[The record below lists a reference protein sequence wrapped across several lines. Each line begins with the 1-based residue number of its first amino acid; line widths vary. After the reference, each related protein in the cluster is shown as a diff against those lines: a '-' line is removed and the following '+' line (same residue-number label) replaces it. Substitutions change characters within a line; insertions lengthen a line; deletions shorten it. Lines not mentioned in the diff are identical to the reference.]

1 MRTCL
6 LLFERCCMKLKST
19 LLSLAVAVAFTMPID
34 AAQYTVPDGQPPVP
48 GADAS
53 IPDTAYQNYRYGEA
67 LNANASAIILARKHI
82 YEMLDKQVEENKRS
96 VEQAERWKKAHDKS
110 MDISSHEST
119 VILLHEGDHRAKM
132 TVPIVVTGSF
142 YKDAHQK
149 NEVSSF
155 AVESSVIAGLV
166 SSSES
171 FVDDAVYKSAK
182 QKGTFNYPGITKGN
196 WSITDKYLS
205 ENTPLMMAAVTFD
218 KQPNH
223 NYVAVLGQINHPIT
237 TKVERTMANF
247 VIPSLQPID
256 DVDRT
261 SDAVTWG
268 NVTYR
273 LPKGMQLQSEMK
285 EGPHAEGRVYE
296 GSDMRLVVTRG
307 PIQRKDHPMVAY
319 PKRVF
324 NDIIYRSS
332 KLLLQNVPI
341 QSAMVLNNG
350 VPTYIMDQY
359 NPGKLSRILHLIQDD
374 EYSYVMV
381 LSYKDGKTKYNHL
394 KLRNMMEYLEFKNAN
409 QLRSKIE
416 KKTKK

>member
-1 MRTCL
+1 
-6 LLFERCCMKLKST
+6 MKLKST

-34 AAQYTVPDGQPPVP
+34 AAQYTVPEGQPPVP

-96 VEQAERWKKAHDKS
+96 VENAERWKKSHDTY

-119 VILLHEGDHRAKM
+119 VILIHEGEHQAKI
-132 TVPIVVTGSF
+132 TVPIVVTAGMYGISND
-142 YKDAHQK
+142 KK
-149 NEVSSF
+149 EISSIVF
-155 AVESSVIAGLV
+155 ESSALAAFI
-166 SSSES
+166 SSNKRL
-171 FVDDAVYKSAK
+171 VDDPHYKSAK
-182 QKGTFNYPGITKGN
+182 QKGSFNYPGITKGY
-196 WSITDKYLS
+196 WAITDTYYDN
-205 ENTPLMMAAVTFD
+205 NTPFMLVAVTFD

-223 NYVAVLGQINHPIT
+223 DYGVAIGNINHPIT
-237 TKVERTMANF
+237 KNLERTMANF
-247 VIPSLQPID
+247 VIPSIQPLD
-256 DVDRT
+256 NLDQM
-261 SDAVTWG
+261 SEAVTWG

-285 EGPHAEGRVYE
+285 EGPHEEGRVYE
-296 GSDMRLVVTRG
+296 GADMRLVITRG
-307 PIQRKDHPMVAY
+307 PIQRKDHPMIAY
-319 PKRVF
+319 SKRVF

-394 KLRNMMEYLEFKNAN
+394 KLRNMMEYLDFKNAN
-409 QLRSKIE
+409 QLRIKIE
-416 KKTKK
+416 KKLKK

>member
-1 MRTCL
+1 
-6 LLFERCCMKLKST
+6 MKLKST

-34 AAQYTVPDGQPPVP
+34 AAQYTVPEGQPPVP

-53 IPDTAYQNYRYGEA
+53 IPNTAYQNYRFGEA

-82 YEMLDKQVEENKRS
+82 YEMLDKQVQENKRN
-96 VEQAERWKKAHDKS
+96 VEDAERWKKAHDKS

-119 VILLHEGDHRAKM
+119 VILLHEGEHRAKM
-132 TVPIVVTGSF
+132 TVPIGVTGSF
-142 YKDAHQK
+142 YKESHKKDGIA
-149 NEVSSF
+149 SF
-155 AVESSVIAGLV
+155 AGENSAITGLV
-166 SSSES
+166 SFSES
-171 FVDDAVYKSAK
+171 FVDDVAYKSAK
-182 QKGTFNYPGITKGN
+182 QKGAFNYPGITKGY
-196 WSITDKYLS
+196 WSITDKYYG
-205 ENTPLMMAAVTFD
+205 ENTPLMLAAVTFD

-223 NYVAVLGQINHPIT
+223 NYVAALGHINHPIT
-237 TKVERTMANF
+237 TKVESTMANF

-256 DVDRT
+256 DVDGT

-285 EGPHAEGRVYE
+285 EGPHAEGRVYV
-296 GSDMRLVVTRG
+296 GPDMRLVVTRG
-307 PIQRKDHPMVAY
+307 PIQIKDHPMVAY

-324 NDIIYRSS
+324 KDLIYRSS

-359 NPGKLSRILHLIQDD
+359 NPGKLSRILHLIQDN

-381 LSYKDGKTKYNHL
+381 L
-394 KLRNMMEYLEFKNAN
+394 
-409 QLRSKIE
+409 
-416 KKTKK
+416 

>member
-1 MRTCL
+1 
-6 LLFERCCMKLKST
+6 MKLKST
-19 LLSLAVAVAFTMPID
+19 LLSLAVAVAFTIPID
-34 AAQYTVPDGQPPVP
+34 AAQYTVPEGQPPVP

-53 IPDTAYQNYRYGEA
+53 IPNTAYQNYRFGEA

-132 TVPIVVTGSF
+132 TVPIVVTRSF
-142 YKDAHQK
+142 YKEDHKK

-155 AVESSVIAGLV
+155 AAESSVVAGLV

-182 QKGTFNYPGITKGN
+182 QKGAFNYPGIMKGN

-223 NYVAVLGQINHPIT
+223 NYVAVLGHINHPIT
-237 TKVERTMANF
+237 TKVESTMANF

-273 LPKGMQLQSEMK
+273 LPKGMQLQSEMI
-285 EGPHAEGRVYE
+285 EGPHTEGRVYV
-296 GSDMRLVVTRG
+296 GPDMRLVVTRG

-324 NDIIYRSS
+324 NDILYRSS

-350 VPTYIMDQY
+350 IPTYIMDQY

-394 KLRNMMEYLEFKNAN
+394 KLRNMMEYLDFKNAN

-416 KKTKK
+416 KKLKK

>member
-1 MRTCL
+1 
-6 LLFERCCMKLKST
+6 MKLKSI
-19 LLSLAVAVAFTMPID
+19 LLSLAVTVAFTMPID
-34 AAQYTVPDGQPPVP
+34 AAQYTVPEGQPPVP

-82 YEMLDKQVEENKRS
+82 YEMLDKQVQENKRS
-96 VEQAERWKKAHDKS
+96 IEDAERWKKEHDKS
-110 MDISSHEST
+110 MDISAHEST
-119 VILLHEGDHRAKM
+119 VILLHEGEHRAKM
-132 TVPIVVTGSF
+132 TVPIGVTGSF
-142 YKDAHQK
+142 YKEYHKKDGI
-149 NEVSSF
+149 SSF
-155 AVESSVIAGLV
+155 AGENSAITGLV
-166 SSSES
+166 SFSES
-171 FVDDAVYKSAK
+171 FVDDAAYKSAK
-182 QKGTFNYPGITKGN
+182 QKGAFNYPGITKGY
-196 WSITDKYLS
+196 WSITDKYYG
-205 ENTPLMMAAVTFD
+205 ENTPLMLAAVTFD

-223 NYVAVLGQINHPIT
+223 NYVAALGHINHPIT
-237 TKVERTMANF
+237 TKVESTMANF

-296 GSDMRLVVTRG
+296 GPDMRLVVTRG

-394 KLRNMMEYLEFKNAN
+394 KLRNMMEYLDFKNAKD
-409 QLRSKIE
+409 LRSKIE

>member
-1 MRTCL
+1 
-6 LLFERCCMKLKST
+6 MKLKST

-34 AAQYTVPDGQPPVP
+34 AAQYTVPEGQPPVP

-53 IPDTAYQNYRYGEA
+53 TPDTAYQNYRFGEA

-132 TVPIVVTGSF
+132 TVPIVVTRSF
-142 YKDAHQK
+142 YKEAHKK
-149 NEVSSF
+149 NEASSF
-155 AVESSVIAGLV
+155 AAESSVVAGLV

-171 FVDDAVYKSAK
+171 FVDDGAYKSAK
-182 QKGTFNYPGITKGN
+182 QKGAFNYPGITKGY
-196 WSITDKYLS
+196 WSVTDTYS
-205 ENTPLMMAAVTFD
+205 SDNTPLMMAAVTFD

-223 NYVAVLGQINHPIT
+223 NYVAVLGHKNHPIT
-237 TKVERTMANF
+237 NQLERAMANF

-268 NVTYR
+268 DVTYR

-296 GSDMRLVVTRG
+296 GPDMRLVVTRG

-394 KLRNMMEYLEFKNAN
+394 KLRNMMEYLDFKNAN

-416 KKTKK
+416 KKLKK

>member
-1 MRTCL
+1 M
-6 LLFERCCMKLKST
+6 
-19 LLSLAVAVAFTMPID
+19 AVAFTIPID
-34 AAQYTVPDGQPPVP
+34 AAQYTVPEGQPPVP

-67 LNANASAIILARKHI
+67 LNANASAIILAHKHI

-96 VEQAERWKKAHDKS
+96 IEEAERWKKAHDKS

-119 VILLHEGDHRAKM
+119 VILLHEGEHRAKM
-132 TVPIVVTGSF
+132 TVPIGVTGSF
-142 YKDAHQK
+142 YKESHKKDGIAY
-149 NEVSSF
+149 F
-155 AVESSVIAGLV
+155 AGENSAITGLV

-171 FVDDAVYKSAK
+171 FVDDVAYKSAK
-182 QKGTFNYPGITKGN
+182 QKGAFNYPGITKGY
-196 WSITDKYLS
+196 WSITDKYYG
-205 ENTPLMMAAVTFD
+205 ENTPLMLAAVTFD

-223 NYVAVLGQINHPIT
+223 NYVAALGHINHPIT
-237 TKVERTMANF
+237 TKVESTMANF

-296 GSDMRLVVTRG
+296 GPDMRLVVTRG
-307 PIQRKDHPMVAY
+307 SIQRKDHPMVAY

-324 NDIIYRSS
+324 KDLIYRSS
-332 KLLLQNVPI
+332 KLLLQNVLI

-350 VPTYIMDQY
+350 IPTYIMDQC

-381 LSYKDGKTKYNHL
+381 LTYKDDKAKYKHIE
-394 KLRNMMEYLEFKNAN
+394 LRNMMEYLDFKNAN
-409 QLRSKIE
+409 DLRSKIE

>member
-1 MRTCL
+1 
-6 LLFERCCMKLKST
+6 
-19 LLSLAVAVAFTMPID
+19 
-34 AAQYTVPDGQPPVP
+34 
-48 GADAS
+48 
-53 IPDTAYQNYRYGEA
+53 
-67 LNANASAIILARKHI
+67 
-82 YEMLDKQVEENKRS
+82 MLDKQVEENKRS

-142 YKDAHQK
+142 YKDDHQK

-155 AVESSVIAGLV
+155 AIESSVIAGLV

-182 QKGTFNYPGITKGN
+182 QKGAFNYPGITKGN
-196 WSITDKYLS
+196 WSITDKYLG

-223 NYVAVLGQINHPIT
+223 NYVAVLGHINHPIT
-237 TKVERTMANF
+237 TKVESTMANF

-285 EGPHAEGRVYE
+285 EGPHTEGRIYE
-296 GSDMRLVVTRG
+296 GPDMRLVVTRG

-324 NDIIYRSS
+324 KDLIYRSS

-350 VPTYIMDQY
+350 IPTYIMDQY

-394 KLRNMMEYLEFKNAN
+394 KLRNTMEYLDFKNAN

-416 KKTKK
+416 KKLKK

>member
-1 MRTCL
+1 
-6 LLFERCCMKLKST
+6 MKLKST
-19 LLSLAVAVAFTMPID
+19 LLSLAVTVAFTMTID
-34 AAQYTVPDGQPPVP
+34 AAQYTVPEGQPPVP

-182 QKGTFNYPGITKGN
+182 QKGTFNYPGITKGY
-196 WSITDKYLS
+196 WAITDTYYDN
-205 ENTPLMMAAVTFD
+205 NTPFMLVAVTFD

-223 NYVAVLGQINHPIT
+223 DYGVAIGNINHPIT
-237 TKVERTMANF
+237 KNLERTMANF
-247 VIPSLQPID
+247 VIPSIQPLD
-256 DVDRT
+256 NLDQM
-261 SDAVTWG
+261 SEAVTWG

-273 LPKGMQLQSEMK
+273 LPKGLKLKSETNNGPSLQ
-285 EGPHAEGRVYE
+285 GRVYV
-296 GSDMRLVVTRG
+296 GPGMDLVVTRG
-307 PIQRKDHPMVAY
+307 PVTSKDNPMLAY
-319 PKRVF
+319 PNRVLKNF
-324 NDIIYRSS
+324 IHKSS
-332 KLLLQNVPI
+332 TLLLQNVPI

-350 VPTYIMDQY
+350 VPTYLMDQY
-359 NPGKLSRILHLIQDD
+359 NRGKQSRIFHLIQDD
-374 EYSYVMV
+374 EYDYFMV
-381 LSYKDGKTKYNHL
+381 LSYNDEKAKYNHME
-394 KLRNMMEYLEFKNAN
+394 LRNMMEYLDFKNAN

-416 KKTKK
+416 KKLKK

>member
-1 MRTCL
+1 
-6 LLFERCCMKLKST
+6 
-19 LLSLAVAVAFTMPID
+19 
-34 AAQYTVPDGQPPVP
+34 
-48 GADAS
+48 
-53 IPDTAYQNYRYGEA
+53 
-67 LNANASAIILARKHI
+67 
-82 YEMLDKQVEENKRS
+82 MLDKQVEENKRS
-96 VEQAERWKKAHDKS
+96 IEEAERWKKAHDKS

-119 VILLHEGDHRAKM
+119 VILLHEGEHRAKM
-132 TVPIVVTGSF
+132 TVPIGVTGSF
-142 YKDAHQK
+142 YKESHKKDGIA
-149 NEVSSF
+149 SF
-155 AVESSVIAGLV
+155 AGENSAITGLV

-171 FVDDAVYKSAK
+171 FVDDAAYKSAK
-182 QKGTFNYPGITKGN
+182 QKGAFNYPGITKGY
-196 WSITDKYLS
+196 WSITDKYYG
-205 ENTPLMMAAVTFD
+205 ENTPLMLAAVTFD

-223 NYVAVLGQINHPIT
+223 NYVAALGHINHPIT
-237 TKVERTMANF
+237 TKVESTMANF

-285 EGPHAEGRVYE
+285 EGPHAEGRVYV
-296 GSDMRLVVTRG
+296 GPDMRLVVTRG

-324 NDIIYRSS
+324 NDILYRSS

-350 VPTYIMDQY
+350 IPTYIMDQY
-359 NPGKLSRILHLIQDD
+359 NPGKLSRTLHLIQDD

-381 LSYKDGKTKYNHL
+381 LTYKDGKTKYNHL
-394 KLRNMMEYLEFKNAN
+394 ELRNMMEYLDFKNAN
-409 QLRSKIE
+409 ELRSKIE
-416 KKTKK
+416 KKLKK

>member
-1 MRTCL
+1 
-6 LLFERCCMKLKST
+6 MKLKSI

-48 GADAS
+48 GADSS

-67 LNANASAIILARKHI
+67 LNANASTIILARKHI
-82 YEMLDKQVEENKRS
+82 YEMLDKQVKENKRS
-96 VEQAERWKKAHDKS
+96 AENAERWKKSHDTY

-132 TVPIVVTGSF
+132 TVPIVVTRSF
-142 YKDAHQK
+142 YKEAHKK
-149 NEVSSF
+149 NEASSF
-155 AVESSVIAGLV
+155 AAESSVVAGLV

-171 FVDDAVYKSAK
+171 FVDDGAYKSAK
-182 QKGTFNYPGITKGN
+182 QKGAFNYPGITKGY
-196 WSITDKYLS
+196 WSVTDTYS
-205 ENTPLMMAAVTFD
+205 SDNTPLMMAAVTFD

-223 NYVAVLGQINHPIT
+223 NYVAVLGHKNHPIT
-237 TKVERTMANF
+237 NQLERAMANF

-268 NVTYR
+268 NITYR

-285 EGPHAEGRVYE
+285 EGPHVEGRVYE
-296 GSDMRLVVTRG
+296 GPDMRLVVTRG

-324 NDIIYRSS
+324 NDLIYRSS

-394 KLRNMMEYLEFKNAN
+394 KLRNMMEYLDFKNAN